1 MVYHETD
8 FFQRLVSRRIQKL
21 ILSCV
26 HKGNRSVGWG
36 DGEAKHGFLT
46 RFTDVTARGNSIP
59 ASLPSCRADGEK
71 GER

>member
-1 MVYHETD
+1 MVYYETD

-26 HKGNRSVGWG
+26 HKGSSSVRWG

-46 RFTDVTARGNSIP
+46 RFTDVTLRGNAIP
-59 ASLPSCRADGEK
+59 AILP
-71 GER
+71 